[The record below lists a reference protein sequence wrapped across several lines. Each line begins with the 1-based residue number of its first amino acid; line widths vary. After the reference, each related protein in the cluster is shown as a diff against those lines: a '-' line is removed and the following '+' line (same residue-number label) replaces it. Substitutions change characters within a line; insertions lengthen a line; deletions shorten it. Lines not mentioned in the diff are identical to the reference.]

1 MNYGLS
7 FLGGVNMAEF
17 KSQYKELGFY
27 VNGEL
32 INFSGG
38 RYVTENEDA
47 IAVLESLSDAHRVDE
62 EKPAKAEKK
71 AEEPVKAP
79 KKPARKT
86 SGK

>member
-1 MNYGLS
+1 
-7 FLGGVNMAEF
+7 MAEF

-32 INFSGG
+32 KNFSGG
-38 RYVTENEDA
+38 RFVTENEDE
-47 IAVLESLSDAHRVDE
+47 IAVLDALTDAHRVDE
-62 EKPAKAEKK
+62 PAKVEPKSKNEMK

>member
-1 MNYGLS
+1 
-7 FLGGVNMAEF
+7 MAEF

-32 INFSGG
+32 KNFNGG

-47 IAVLESLSDAHRVDE
+47 IAVLETLADAHRVDVE
-62 EKPAKAEKK
+62 SKPAKAEPKK
-71 AEEPVKAP
+71 AEEPVKVKAP
-79 KKPARKT
+79 AKRKP

>member
-1 MNYGLS
+1 
-7 FLGGVNMAEF
+7 MAEF

-32 INFSGG
+32 KNFNGG

-47 IAVLESLSDAHRVDE
+47 IAVLETLADAHRVDE
-62 EKPAKAEKK
+62 PEKK
-71 AEEPVKAP
+71 AEEPVKVKAP
-79 KKPARKT
+79 AKRKP

>member
-1 MNYGLS
+1 
-7 FLGGVNMAEF
+7 MAEF

-32 INFSGG
+32 KNFSGG

-47 IAVLESLSDAHRVDE
+47 IAVLESLSDAHRVDVE
-62 EKPAKAEKK
+62 SKPAKVEPKEVKK
-71 AEEPVKAP
+71 AEEPVKAA